1 MDVIRGNEEHARWIV
16 VIENGRDGRREA
28 GRQAKVWVN
37 TNMPLPRIDTA
48 VSMTDGVA
56 LLLGLG
62 FGRVLPPW
70 TAVPPSPVPIPCKN
84 KRIRT
89 IS

>member
-1 MDVIRGNEEHARWIV
+1 VNEEYALPSVLNDHRRG
-16 VIENGRDGRREA
+16 GRQA
-28 GRQAKVWVN
+28 GRQAGRRANICVN
-37 TNMPLPRIDTA
+37 VNIPLPSIETA

-70 TAVPPSPVPIPCKN
+70 AAEPCN
-84 KRIRT
+84 
-89 IS
+89 SN